1 VKNEM
6 GGTCSAY
13 WEHRVVYV
21 LLVGKAEGKRA
32 LGRPSS
38 KWDYYN
44 KMKQQEVASDW
55 MELAQYREWW
65 RKLGMR

>member
-1 VKNEM
+1 MKNEV

-13 WEHRVVYV
+13 WEYRVVYV

-38 KWDYYN
+38 RWDYYNN
-44 KMKQQEVASDW
+44 KMKQQEVGSG
-55 MELAQYREWW
+55 
-65 RKLGMR
+65 LGLDGAGSV